1 MADIVTTLQLAANE
15 HCTGNNF
22 SGENDGDKNK
32 NCKTSKVKINDENRD
47 SHNNEVWIQVKEYD
61 NGKSFNDEND
71 EEGKNTNGKN
81 DKNATFFELHV

>member
-47 SHNNEVWIQVKEYD
+47 SHNNEV
-61 NGKSFNDEND
+61 
-71 EEGKNTNGKN
+71 
-81 DKNATFFELHV
+81 